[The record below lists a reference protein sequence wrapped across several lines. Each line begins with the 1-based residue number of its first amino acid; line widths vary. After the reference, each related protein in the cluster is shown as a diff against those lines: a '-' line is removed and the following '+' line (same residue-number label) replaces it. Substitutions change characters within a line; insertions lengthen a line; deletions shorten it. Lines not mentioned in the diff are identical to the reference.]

1 MPMVKLVYFD
11 AEARGEVARILLA
24 AGNIH
29 YEDSRISFAEWP
41 KYKASTPFGQ
51 IPVLHWDGEELGQ
64 SWAINKFITSS
75 KLRFETVQADRETGA
90 NALIKEFFPK
100 VLAPLETT
108 LKKRGG

>member
-1 MPMVKLVYFD
+1 MCTHQTNTAIMPMVKLVYFD

-24 AGNIH
+24 AGNID

-64 SWAINKFITSS
+64 SWAINKFIAI
-75 KLRFETVQADRETGA
+75 KVGWAGETDLEFVQADMVACHTED
-90 NALIKEFFPK
+90 L
-100 VLAPLETT
+100 
-108 LKKRGG
+108 